1 MLFVQTQINRRAW
14 NNGKLRQAGMGR
26 WLGGMEAE
34 SSVMTST
41 LSKQFDLFF
50 SCQSNRDGGIECSAH
65 LSKDIVVNI
74 DTIRFD
80 CSFNSPA
87 THHGNADYHSYTVIE
102 FQFTCSCAIDA
113 DEETKAEDSVTNTT
127 WSASLPGNATAP
139 CAFRLPLIWRYF
151 FMNSQRH
158 KLVMPQARN
167 LNRRLVQKVI
177 SPLNETR
184 LKRQQLL
191 VFNIDLSI
199 RNTMRR
205 DILESSQ
212 HVWRKGNHLRA
223 YSQDIRQ
230 RVEDDAIKAYSA
242 KGKYFRF
249 SIFPFRRT
257 RIPSV
262 VLRWLCK
269 CSSYFIYS
277 FFVISFRFCR
287 ILAEAV
293 SISIHSGW
301 ERRRQC
307 QMFHIDEY
315 SGQFTK
321 SQLHA
326 HECSAD
332 SANRQFIHDDWN
344 KSGATEIKDD
354 VPTLPP

>member
-1 MLFVQTQINRRAW
+1 
-14 NNGKLRQAGMGR
+14 
-26 WLGGMEAE
+26 
-34 SSVMTST
+34 
-41 LSKQFDLFF
+41 
-50 SCQSNRDGGIECSAH
+50 
-65 LSKDIVVNI
+65 
-74 DTIRFD
+74 
-80 CSFNSPA
+80 
-87 THHGNADYHSYTVIE
+87 
-102 FQFTCSCAIDA
+102 
-113 DEETKAEDSVTNTT
+113 
-127 WSASLPGNATAP
+127 
-139 CAFRLPLIWRYF
+139 
-151 FMNSQRH
+151 MNSQRH

-167 LNRRLVQKVI
+167 LIRRLFQKVI
-177 SPLNETR
+177 FPLTETR
-184 LKRQQLL
+184 LKRQQLML

-354 VPTLPP
+354 VSTAGIRNLGNSMNDEGAEHSAATKHPPFASLGRWKSAQSYCELSGVTKWALLFRKTMESQCRQDLPSESYQNKYRKMERRK